1 MCRQRNPIATVVWLG
16 IFSLTAVI
24 APGPASTELYE
35 QSESAA
41 KSKNSPRTDS
51 TKKSKNAKTAGQSAK
66 NAKSKAGGAKTSTEL
81 HIDRRGFIDSAGRP
95 VRLQGVNIPSLEWRN
110 DGDHIIES
118 TRVAFQDWK
127 ANVVRIP
134 VCQDRWFG
142 KTPNQD
148 EDPAERYRSIV
159 DLIVRIANEHSGY
172 VILDLHWS
180 DAGVWGKNIG
190 QHKMPDEH
198 SLEFWK
204 DAARRYANHPA
215 VIFDLYN
222 EPFQVS
228 WDVWKNGGDVTETDS
243 KTKETLAY
251 RAVGLQRLL
260 DTVRET
266 GAKNVVVAGGLDWS
280 YDLRGVASGY
290 ALADPKGRGV
300 IYATHIYPWKK
311 DWDSMVGSVADKY
324 PVFVGE
330 VGCEPD
336 PKHEDP
342 FKWGPKVLNYI
353 DAHGWSW
360 TAWCFHTEATPRM
373 LKDWT
378 YTPTEYWGSPVL
390 KKLKDM
396 RN

>member
-41 KSKNSPRTDS
+41 QSKNSPRTDS

-66 NAKSKAGGAKTSTEL
+66 NAKSKAGGAKTSAEL

-118 TRVAFQDWK
+118 TRVAFEDWK

-159 DLIVRIANEHSGY
+159 DLIVRIANEHAGY

-228 WDVWKNGGDVTETDS
+228 WDVWKNGGDITETDS

-260 DTVRET
+260 ETVRET

-311 DWDSMVGSVADKY
+311 DWDTMVGSVAAKY

-360 TAWCFHTEATPRM
+360 TALCFHTEATPRM
-373 LKDWT
+373 LKDWS

-390 KKLKDM
+390 KKLKDT